1 MSDLTIIFLT
11 VNLVPEKWAR
21 YHKKKLLEAADS
33 SNIITISKEPLNWGQ
48 NYIQDEPVSE
58 NNIYKQILN
67 GCKIANTPFVAI
79 AEDDTLYTK
88 EHFHSFRPT
97 HDSFA
102 YNLSCW
108 GLLTWGPPT
117 YYWSNKLRNLSL
129 IAPRKLAIESLEE
142 RFAKSPTFYGELGH
156 PKIES
161 RLGLEPRKHMTFFSK
176 QPIVYFQHDHG
187 LDRLEREH
195 KKQMSN
201 LRSFEIPFWG
211 KSKQLVKKFR

>member
-11 VNLVPEKWAR
+11 VNLVPKKWAR
-21 YHKKKLLEAADS
+21 YHKKKLLEAADGS
-33 SNIITISKEPLNWGQ
+33 DIITISKKPLNWGQ
-48 NYIQDEPVSE
+48 NYIQDGPISE
-58 NNIYKQILN
+58 NNIYKQILK
-67 GCKIANTPFVAI
+67 GCKIAKTPYIAI

-88 EHFHSFRPT
+88 EHFHSFRPDY
-97 HDSFA
+97 DSFA

-142 RFAKSPTFYGELGH
+142 RFAKSSNFYGELGH

-161 RLGLEPRKHMTFFSK
+161 RLGLKPRKHVTFFSK
-176 QPIVYFQHDHG
+176 QPIVYFQHDHA

-195 KKQMSN
+195 KKRMGN

-211 KSKQLVKKFR
+211 KSKQLVKKFT